1 MMRPVPSKRKP
12 RTGKK
17 PPIDKKS
24 VRARLERA
32 RAEALPVRLR
42 RWIPEA
48 DRVDGFVVGI
58 GRRWVVLAKLSGRA
72 DIDGW
77 TFVRVKDVQSVT
89 IEPDPECFDVRA
101 VKARGQWS
109 PPEIPGADLDDL
121 RGVIASAQ
129 SGGPLLSVFEEFAR
143 PDACWIGRVTSLDAD
158 ALRLHE
164 INLHGDWV
172 AGSKTKA
179 FDPADITRVEV
190 GGGYEE
196 ALHLVAGPPPEQ
208 A

>member
-1 MMRPVPSKRKP
+1 MPGK
-12 RTGKK
+12 KK

-24 VRARLERA
+24 VLARLERA
-32 RAEALPVRLR
+32 QTDTLSTRLK

-48 DRVDGFVVGI
+48 DPIDGFVVGI

-77 TFVRVKDVQSVT
+77 MFVRIKDIQNVG
-89 IEPDPECFDVRA
+89 IEPDTDCFDIRA
-101 VKARGQWS
+101 LKARGQW
-109 PPEIPGADLDDL
+109 PPPSVPVVDLDDL
-121 RGVIASAQ
+121 AGVISSAE
-129 SGGPLLSVFEEFAR
+129 SGGPLLSVYKEFAL

-164 INLHGDWV
+164 VNVGGDW
-172 AGSKTKA
+172 AKESKAKA
-179 FDPADITRVEV
+179 FDPADVTRVEV

-196 ALHLVAGPPPEQ
+196 ALHLVAGPPPES